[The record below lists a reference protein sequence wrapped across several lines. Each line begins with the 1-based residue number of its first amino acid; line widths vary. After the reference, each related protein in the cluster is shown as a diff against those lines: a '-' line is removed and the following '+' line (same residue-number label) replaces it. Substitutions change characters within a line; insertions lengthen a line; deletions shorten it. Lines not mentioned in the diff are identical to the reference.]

1 MIWNEQYECMPHKEK
16 KQLQYDRL
24 KYIIQYVYDNVPF
37 YHQAY
42 DKSGIKPKD
51 FKQTSDLSKYP
62 TLTKVDM
69 RDNYPFRL
77 FAKPL
82 SDIIRLHASSGT
94 TGKPIV
100 AGYTRH
106 DIDVWA
112 EVMARTLACG
122 GCTRESVVQ
131 NAYGYGLFTGGLGVH
146 YGAEKLGATVIP
158 ISGGNTKRQIML
170 MQDFGSTH
178 ITCTPSYAL
187 NIAEVMESMGIDKK
201 QLKLACGLLGAEPW
215 TEAMRADIEKNLG
228 IQAIDIYGLT
238 EVIGPGVSSECM
250 EKSGLHVFDD
260 HFYPEIIDPDTL
272 EPLPEGEVGE
282 LVFTTMTKEAF
293 PVLRYRTR
301 DITRIY
307 HDDCPCGRTHIK
319 MERVRGRDDDMLIIR
334 GVNVFPT
341 QIESV
346 LLNMEETQPHYHI
359 HIWREGTLDILE
371 IWIEVNEKYF
381 SDEIRQLEALN
392 KKIAHEIQSTIGINA
407 KIKLVEPKTI
417 ERSEGKAK
425 RVTDHRN
432 Q

>member
-1 MIWNEQYECMPHKEK
+1 MIWNEQFECMPQKEK

-24 KYIIQYVYDNVPF
+24 KHIIHYVYDNVPF
-37 YHQAY
+37 YRQAY

-51 FKQTSDLSKYP
+51 FKQISDISKYP
-62 TLTKVDM
+62 ALTKIDM
-69 RDNYPFRL
+69 RDNYPFKL

-82 SDIIRLHASSGT
+82 SEIIRLHASSGT

-106 DIDVWA
+106 DIDTWA

-187 NIAEVMESMGIDKK
+187 NIAEVMESMDVDKK
-201 QLKLACGLLGAEPW
+201 QLKLTCGMLGAEPW
-215 TEAMRADIEKNLG
+215 TEAMRTDIEKNLG

-250 EKSGLHVFDD
+250 EKNGLHVFDD

-301 DITRIY
+301 DITRIF
-307 HDDCPCGRTHIK
+307 HDDCSCGRTHIK

-346 LLNMEETQPHYHI
+346 LLSMEETQPHYHI
-359 HIWREGTLDILE
+359 HVWREGSLDNLE

-381 SDEIRQLEALN
+381 SDEIKQLEALN

>member
-1 MIWNEQYECMPHKEK
+1 M
-16 KQLQYDRL
+16 
-24 KYIIQYVYDNVPF
+24 
-37 YHQAY
+37 
-42 DKSGIKPKD
+42 
-51 FKQTSDLSKYP
+51 
-62 TLTKVDM
+62 
-69 RDNYPFRL
+69 
-77 FAKPL
+77 
-82 SDIIRLHASSGT
+82 
-94 TGKPIV
+94 
-100 AGYTRH
+100 
-106 DIDVWA
+106 
-112 EVMARTLACG
+112 
-122 GCTRESVVQ
+122 
-131 NAYGYGLFTGGLGVH
+131 
-146 YGAEKLGATVIP
+146 GATVIP
-158 ISGGNTKRQIML
+158 ISGGNTKRQIMI

-178 ITCTPSYAL
+178 LTCTPSYAL
-187 NIAEVMESMGIDKK
+187 NIAEVMDSMGIDKK
-201 QLKLACGLLGAEPW
+201 QLKLTCGMFGAEPW
-215 TEAMRADIEKNLG
+215 TEAMRTDIEKNLG

-260 HFYPEIIDPDTL
+260 HFYPEIINPDTL
-272 EPLPEGEVGE
+272 EPLPEEKWRTGVHHHDKGSVPSAP
-282 LVFTTMTKEAF
+282 L
-293 PVLRYRTR
+293 RTR

-307 HDDCPCGRTHIK
+307 HDNCACGRTHIK

-346 LLNMEETQPHYHI
+346 LLSMEETRPHYHI
-359 HIWREGTLDILE
+359 HVWREGTLDLLE

-381 SDEIRQLEALN
+381 SDEIKQLEALN